1 MADFNINPESFRFNQ
16 EEQIESDEI
25 EDSLW
30 LTEEDMQ
37 EVEIFN
43 CSLCHDKFNTHVY
56 RICEEH
62 QIQLLKQLN

>member
-1 MADFNINPESFRFNQ
+1 MNIFDNYDIESFQN
-16 EEQIESDEI
+16 EMEAPDGETD
-25 EDSLW
+25 

-43 CSLCHDKFNTHVY
+43 CSLCGDKFNTHVY

-62 QIQLLKQLN
+62 QKELLKQLN

>member
-37 EVEIFN
+37 EVII
-43 CSLCHDKFNTHVY
+43 Y
-56 RICEEH
+56 RCPICDDMHGNKNIQVCEYH
-62 QIQLLKQLN
+62 QLTLNPE